1 MFLAFFGLWVVLNGR
16 WTTEIA
22 VFGLVFAAVMYVF
35 SCKFLGY
42 GLGVDWALI
51 RRLPSAI
58 RYGALLLSEIVKAN
72 LNVMRMIL
80 DKRFEPQPQLV
91 HFDAPLRR
99 GRHLVTLANSITL
112 TPGTITVDLQDN
124 HYVVHCLDASL
135 IDGLDDGEMVQAL
148 EAMERAHE
156 KQAQEAP
163 ATPDETP
170 AADDAQEAATPDE
183 TPAADDAQE
192 APEAADETPAADDA
206 QEAPEADGEYSA
218 QQACGEAEEDEH

>member
-1 MFLAFFGLWVVLNGR
+1 M
-16 WTTEIA
+16 
-22 VFGLVFAAVMYVF
+22 
-35 SCKFLGY
+35 
-42 GLGVDWALI
+42 DWALI

-170 AADDAQEAATPDE
+170 AADDAQAAATPDE
-183 TPAADDAQE
+183 APAADDAQE
-192 APEAADETPAADDA
+192 APATADETPAADDA

>member
-170 AADDAQEAATPDE
+170 AADDAQAATPDE
-183 TPAADDAQE
+183 APAADDAQE
-192 APEAADETPAADDA
+192 AATPDETPAADDA

>member
-163 ATPDETP
+163 ATPDEAP
-170 AADDAQEAATPDE
+170 N
-183 TPAADDAQE
+183 ADDAQE
-192 APEAADETPAADDA
+192 APATADGMPAADDA